1 MSSSYHVLCLSHDP
15 AIVAV
20 SECRG
25 VEGAERLIAAGIEG
39 HEYCDLVIMRVS
51 GGPIE
56 FGCPPVTDRVGQR
69 SCGYHRHSTEWA
81 DVAWL
86 RVLHIA
92 YGTDPDRVQECGA
105 ILRCWPSER
114 VHRLRYHL
122 GIVEQEA
129 AHG

>member
-15 AIVAV
+15 AIVAA

-25 VEGAERLIAAGIEG
+25 SEGAERLIASEIEG
-39 HEYCDLVIMRVS
+39 HERCDLVIMRVS
-51 GGPIE
+51 GGPSE
-56 FGCPPVTDRVGQR
+56 FGCPPVTDRAGQR
-69 SCGYHRHSTEWA
+69 RCNYHPHSTHWA

-92 YGTDPDRVQECGA
+92 YDADPDRVQECGA
-105 ILRCWPSER
+105 ALRCWPLER

-122 GIVEQEA
+122 GIVEPETD
-129 AHG
+129 